1 MSPISLDAAGFRETR
16 ENDRGHT
23 KINGDHPL
31 SPKCDIKFFNSFSFF
46 RQTKRQRRGNS
57 KIHVDGIL
65 STNFVKKGLNPL
77 HSEEQP
83 NPLMSYFMKQ
93 NRGTLSRDEIP

>member
-31 SPKCDIKFFNSFSFF
+31 LPKCEIKFFNSFSFF
-46 RQTKRQRRGNS
+46 VKLRGKEGGNIKMHGS
-57 KIHVDGIL
+57 RML
-65 STNFVKKGLNPL
+65 TMAS
-77 HSEEQP
+77 HSCP
-83 NPLMSYFMKQ
+83 KL
-93 NRGTLSRDEIP
+93 

>member
-65 STNFVKKGLNPL
+65 STNSVKKWVRSHAQQVTTKPGD
-77 HSEEQP
+77 EQF
-83 NPLMSYFMKQ
+83 YEAK
-93 NRGTLSRDEIP
+93 